1 MSDPATVQATVY
13 GLVQGVYFRAFVS
26 SHAREL
32 GLTGYAHNTREGTVE
47 VHAEGA
53 KQQLEKLI
61 EYLKVGP
68 AAARVDR
75 VVTRWSDYTGS
86 YEGFRIGY

>member
-1 MSDPATVQATVY
+1 M
-13 GLVQGVYFRAFVS
+13 
-26 SHAREL
+26 
-32 GLTGYAHNTREGTVE
+32 E
-47 VHAEGA
+47 VHAEGE

-61 EYLKVGP
+61 ECLKVGP

-86 YEGFRIGY
+86 YEGFRTGY